1 MGGFDLVLPL
11 ESEKN
16 GPLTAS
22 TSTTPEI
29 SPCERPM
36 IYLDS
41 KNSMRVT
48 LHPDQFQRLVQESR
62 IIFPNITVSEIRDKS
77 KGDFL
82 SKAIAVSQ
90 MFWFI
95 VQCIA
100 RRMQGLAITQLEL
113 VTLALACLNAVTTYF
128 WWHKPLGVRE
138 PVPVYFRGT
147 SPKEPEELVVQKEES
162 VRLFQH

>member
-11 ESEKN
+11 DWEKN
-16 GPLTAS
+16 DPS
-22 TSTTPEI
+22 TVSTTTTPGRIRSSE
-29 SPCERPM
+29 PLF
-36 IYLDS
+36 LDS
-41 KNSMRVT
+41 ENSRRIT
-48 LHPDQFQRLVQESR
+48 LPFHRFRELVGESK

-100 RRMQGLAITQLEL
+100 RHMQGLALTQLEL
-113 VTLALACLNAVTTYF
+113 VTLALACLNAVTTFF

-138 PVPVYFRGT
+138 PVAVYFRDT
-147 SPKEPEELVVQKEES
+147 LPKEPEEHQGAS